1 MTLKRRLVMIL
12 AVALLAGGLY
22 GTGRLGILVQRND
35 EEAEVEEDIL
45 FGHRDTLYL
54 WYTDEALTD
63 YLNSVV
69 VSYSEYQDDV
79 RVVPVYT
86 SGLEYL
92 ETINQASL
100 QTEEVPDLYIVSND
114 SLEKAY
120 LAGLASEVRMP
131 QGALPMEQILPETA
145 VRAVTYRDKQ
155 MAYPF
160 YFETSCFLYNKTYLE
175 DWARAQLEAQR
186 DLEIAEES
194 QEQADNGEVEE
205 NASGEELAADISDEA
220 VAAKIE
226 ETLPHTIDDIL
237 AFADVYDAP
246 EQVEAV
252 FKWDV
257 SDIFYNYFIVG
268 NYIDVGGAS
277 GDRSDSIH
285 IYNEEAIR
293 CLRVYQDLNQF
304 FSIDTKEISYDGVLQ
319 DFMDGKIVYTVATS
333 DALSRI
339 EKAREEGEFA
349 YEYGMSMLPDVSEQL
364 RSSSLSV
371 TQCVAVNGYSTQKEM
386 ANDFAVYLTQ
396 YATADLYTR
405 TGKLPVYAGGTTYD
419 NPNAAA
425 FLEEYANSVPMPKML
440 ETSNFWVQLEI
451 AFAKIWTGDDAND
464 SLKAL
469 SEQIMS
475 QILGEAYTEE
485 YIDLPEPV
493 EEEEETVEAEGS
505 AAEDGG
511 DE

>member
-1 MTLKRRLVMIL
+1 M
-12 AVALLAGGLY
+12 
-22 GTGRLGILVQRND
+22 
-35 EEAEVEEDIL
+35 
-45 FGHRDTLYL
+45 
-54 WYTDEALTD
+54 
-63 YLNSVV
+63 
-69 VSYSEYQDDV
+69 
-79 RVVPVYT
+79 
-86 SGLEYL
+86 
-92 ETINQASL
+92 
-100 QTEEVPDLYIVSND
+100 
-114 SLEKAY
+114 
-120 LAGLASEVRMP
+120 
-131 QGALPMEQILPETA
+131 
-145 VRAVTYRDKQ
+145 
-155 MAYPF
+155 
-160 YFETSCFLYNKTYLE
+160 
-175 DWARAQLEAQR
+175 
-186 DLEIAEES
+186 
-194 QEQADNGEVEE
+194 
-205 NASGEELAADISDEA
+205 
-220 VAAKIE
+220 
-226 ETLPHTIDDIL
+226 
-237 AFADVYDAP
+237 
-246 EQVEAV
+246 
-252 FKWDV
+252 
-257 SDIFYNYFIVG
+257 
-268 NYIDVGGAS
+268 
-277 GDRSDSIH
+277 
-285 IYNEEAIR
+285 
-293 CLRVYQDLNQF
+293 YQDLNQF